1 MPGKEP
7 GVKLKSLDGG
17 EVPKSSRLADEAG
30 EAVAEGAV
38 AGEEGRAPFASQGK
52 ERAGSCLR
60 LSSISRGPKMSCSWS
75 KTGDSGGKESRG

>member
-1 MPGKEP
+1 M
-7 GVKLKSLDGG
+7 KLKSLDGG

-38 AGEEGRAPFASQGK
+38 AGEEGRAPFGPQGK

-60 LSSISRGPKMSCSWS
+60 APSSISSGPKMSCSWS